1 MKIPDGINGTGMAL
15 TDSET
20 IKIIEEEYAEVIDG
34 EEKGR
39 SEDAIMTENTE
50 EEKEENSEE

>member
-15 TDSET
+15 TGSEN
-20 IKIIEEEYAEVIDG
+20 IKIIEEEYAEAIDG
-34 EEKGR
+34 EEKTR
-39 SEDAIMTENTE
+39 PEDAIMTENTE